1 LATKTI
7 YNKKPFTFGS
17 AKRNG
22 LLLLTLNRT
31 QSVAKKTALAWFF
44 LPILKQKTMENH
56 KRVEMTS
63 MTGCISTL
71 EKEGYSENFVMK
83 DVGMQAPTSQKLYNP
98 EEITVDSF
106 YRFEGDSDPAD
117 NAIIYAITSN
127 DGLKGLLVDAYGG
140 PYVNQKIASFIS
152 EVEKISK
159 RHTDKN

>member
-1 LATKTI
+1 
-7 YNKKPFTFGS
+7 
-17 AKRNG
+17 
-22 LLLLTLNRT
+22 
-31 QSVAKKTALAWFF
+31 
-44 LPILKQKTMENH
+44 
-56 KRVEMTS
+56 MTS